1 MEKTG
6 DTYLADTVDHVVEN
20 GVHSLNLTLDFVAAE
35 PHADADGLLGFAV
48 LVLLVVEL
56 GSLLLDGLVA
66 EVADVDDLGAG
77 LARGEGDGERLC
89 G

>member
-1 MEKTG
+1 MAH
-6 DTYLADTVDHVVEN
+6 LVVDRDA
-20 GVHSLNLTLDFVAAE
+20 GGKRDALLDLV
-35 PHADADGLLGFAV
+35 AV

-77 LARGEGDGERLC
+77 LARGEGDGESLC